1 MSSTDPKTSQ
11 VRCIETALPTYFGPR
26 DRSQPRWDACVAW
39 TDWANGEGG
48 DVRVS
53 LGPHESGHMT
63 LSWEEALALL
73 LTLHEALGD
82 VSPLERP

>member
-11 VRCIETALPTYFGPR
+11 VRCIETAHPTHFGPR
-26 DRSQPRWDACVAW
+26 DRNLPRWEVVVCW
-39 TDWANGEGG
+39 TDWTNSEGG
-48 DVRVS
+48 DVRVTI
-53 LGPHESGHMT
+53 GPHESGHMT
-63 LSWEEALALL
+63 LTWEEAEALL